1 MKKAICIVILAA
13 VVLTLAAGCAQSEE
27 PFRLHIIANSDSA
40 RDQEVKLKV
49 RDSVLELT
57 SDDLKICTSEK
68 EAEKYVSAHVDN
80 IIKCANGVLR
90 ENGMDYTAR
99 AEVGVFEFP
108 DRVYGN
114 VTYPA
119 GDYYALRLILGEG
132 EGQNWWCVMFPPLC
146 IVNVEKEPEN
156 VEYRSLL
163 LDFLS
168 RTFSFDEFGSMT
180 MDK

>member
-68 EAEKYVSAHVDN
+68 EAES
-80 IIKCANGVLR
+80 
-90 ENGMDYTAR
+90 T
-99 AEVGVFEFP
+99 
-108 DRVYGN
+108 
-114 VTYPA
+114 
-119 GDYYALRLILGEG
+119 
-132 EGQNWWCVMFPPLC
+132 
-146 IVNVEKEPEN
+146 
-156 VEYRSLL
+156 
-163 LDFLS
+163 
-168 RTFSFDEFGSMT
+168 
-180 MDK
+180 